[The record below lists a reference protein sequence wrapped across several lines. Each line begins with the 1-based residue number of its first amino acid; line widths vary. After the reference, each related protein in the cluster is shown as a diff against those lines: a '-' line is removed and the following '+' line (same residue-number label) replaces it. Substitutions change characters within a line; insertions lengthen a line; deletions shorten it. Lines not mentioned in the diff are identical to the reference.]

1 MRVLRSKKS
10 LAVAAA
16 LVVTG
21 ASAAIAI
28 SATTTQVISD
38 TTSVHLRIQRQ
49 TLDNFDSGWHI
60 HPGLVVIKVHE
71 GSIQI
76 YEDGC
81 TPKTVGAGETIMEM
95 PYAPIRVKAAHA
107 VETVTFILNASD
119 PVTVPLSPYS
129 PGYNPCPSLP

>member
-1 MRVLRSKKS
+1 MRVLSSKKS
-10 LAVAAA
+10 LAVAAG
-16 LVVTG
+16 LVVAG

-38 TTSVHLRIQRQ
+38 TTAVHLRIQKS
-49 TLDNFDSGWHI
+49 TFDNYDSGWHI

-71 GSIQI
+71 GSLQV

-81 TPKTVGAGETIMEM
+81 TPKTLGAGETTMEM
-95 PYAPIRVKAAHA
+95 PYAPIRVKTAHA
-107 VETVTFILNASD
+107 IETVTFILNGPD
-119 PVTVPLSPYS
+119 PVAVPLSAYS